1 MSRAK
6 RQRGFGSDSTRREL
20 KRTVLILLAIGLIV
34 SLALTALTIVG
45 SMADGGFG
53 LTPLVGGVLSL
64 AVIVALAALA
74 ARFLL
79 KRRGSRRAPA
89 APIARAAAGAQPSV
103 RPDGLFEL
111 ENLEISHAGGVYES
125 EIRRENPAPSD
136 ATKPSLSFIHDTEP
150 YTPER
155 PAPETTPGSAGM
167 AASAPSFDN
176 GGGAPKSERA
186 APEPT
191 PRSAGMAASTPSFD
205 NGGGTYA
212 PERPAPEPTLGSA
225 GMAASTPSFD
235 DGGGAAKSEPALN
248 EAAFPAT
255 PAYRVPKFSDYMS
268 SQSNEPAWFQTAIG
282 TQPVNLDVPRE
293 TSFAPTQQVEEEVS
307 PTRTPWI
314 GAGTPADE
322 PFIVSGGE
330 VVVAVR
336 EEEEAEGEFEEEAE
350 ADVKDAPLAEASAGT
365 PTNGFGAALAQSA
378 TEAKDDTPA
387 NVEERVP
394 SQMFGGGL
402 VLIPQDDQDA
412 FAQADDEIE
421 VEPYDSPSAYEA
433 PTNGHSDE
441 FSQPTAR
448 TEDGAPPF
456 AAAATSSPIFGGDG
470 ALLQE
475 PDEPQAMAI
484 EDDPD
489 DVADDERYEP
499 DSYGETFVLSDEDA
513 TVAFDDDDDFGRDD
527 YARASFTSSASFEDG
542 FDDDDDEPEQ
552 ATYAAAVGSASSGA
566 GAELVDDGG
575 EDFPEP
581 DTESVVFD
589 SLPAADNFADDD
601 DGDGFPEPDAETV
614 VFDSLP
620 TTDSFAAD
628 DDDGFPAPDAETVVF
643 DSSPST
649 DSFVGDDGDGFL
661 EPDAETVAF
670 DSPPAADNFDGDDS
684 DGFPAPDAETVV
696 LDSPSA
702 SDNLADDDGDGFPEP
717 DAESVVFVDDD
728 APEVRGDGFSY
739 RSEVAQIPK
748 KANRF
753 WDMDADAGHEPS
765 APSTLWPVEPSIDEP
780 AAPAATPERPSSP
793 VNVVAPM
800 WRKPSVRIL
809 DTAPVAT
816 ISEEDVEATSSA
828 ITRTLAEYGVEVEVE
843 QVRPGPTVTMYG
855 LAPGWIRKY
864 KNEKQVDDDGVP
876 LKDERGRMIT
886 KRVEDKTRVRV
897 DSIIA
902 REKDLSLALQTA
914 SIRIETPA
922 MGKSLVGIEVP
933 NPNPSLV
940 TLRSIMEG
948 PEFKELKETAHLPIA
963 LGQGSGGEAVV
974 FDLAKMPH
982 LLVAGATGSGKS
994 VCLNA
999 IVSCLITEKT
1009 PEDVRLL
1016 LVDPKRVELTPYNGI
1031 PHLMAPVVVETD
1043 TVVGFLKGLIR
1054 EMFDRYRQ
1062 MEEVGVRNI
1071 EAYNERM
1078 PTKMPFLCVVI
1089 DELADLMMT
1098 ASFDV
1103 EQSLCRLAQLG
1114 RATGIHMIIAT
1125 QRPSVDVLT
1134 GLIKA
1139 NFPSRISFGVTSQVD
1154 SRTILDTAGADKLL
1168 GRGDMLY
1175 MPLDAS
1181 KPSRVQSVFIGDSE
1195 IEKLVG
1201 FWQSTPWPAIPEID
1215 LLSGGDEM
1223 VEDDPDDDDDHD
1235 RDEMID
1241 KAIELAMNHRKLST
1255 SLLQRRLRI
1264 GYPRAARLMD
1274 QLEEEGIVG
1283 PGDGARSRDVIINQ
1297 D

>member
-1 MSRAK
+1 M
-6 RQRGFGSDSTRREL
+6 
-20 KRTVLILLAIGLIV
+20 KRTILILLAIGLIV
-34 SLALTALTIVG
+34 SLALATLTIVG

-53 LTPLVGGVLSL
+53 PATLVGGAVSL
-64 AVIVALAALA
+64 VVIAALAALG

-79 KRRGSRRAPA
+79 KRRGNRGA
-89 APIARAAAGAQPSV
+89 AFVPTARAAAAQPSG
-103 RPDGLFEL
+103 RPGGLFEL
-111 ENLEISHAGGVYES
+111 ENLEMSPMGGGQQSEARWES
-125 EIRRENPAPSD
+125 PSPSG
-136 ATKPSLSFIHDTEP
+136 AAKPSLSFIHDTEP
-150 YTPER
+150 YMPER
-155 PAPETTPGSAGM
+155 SAPEPMPGSSGM

-176 GGGAPKSERA
+176 GGGAYMPERSASES
-186 APEPT
+186 APA
-191 PRSAGMAASTPSFD
+191 SAGMAADAPSFD
-205 NGGGTYA
+205 NGGGA
-212 PERPAPEPTLGSA
+212 LKA
-225 GMAASTPSFD
+225 
-235 DGGGAAKSEPALN
+235 EPAVN
-248 EAAFPAT
+248 EAAFPET
-255 PAYRVPKFSDYMS
+255 PDYRVPKFSDYLS
-268 SQSNEPAWFQTAIG
+268 SQSSEPAWFQTAIG
-282 TQPVNLDVPRE
+282 TQPVNLDAPRE
-293 TSFAPTQQVEEEVS
+293 TSFAPTEQVEVEEEES
-307 PTRTPWI
+307 STRTPWI
-314 GAGTPADE
+314 GAGTLADE

-336 EEEEAEGEFEEEAE
+336 EEEEAEAELEVEEKSEAE
-350 ADVKDAPLAEASAGT
+350 DVPLAEASASA
-365 PTNGFGAALAQSA
+365 PTNGFGAALAQPA
-378 TEAKDDTPA
+378 TEVED
-387 NVEERVP
+387 VEERVP

-412 FAQADDEIE
+412 FARTDDDDDIE
-421 VEPYDSPSAYEA
+421 VEAYSSPSDYDSPA
-433 PTNGHSDE
+433 NGHSDE
-441 FSQPTAR
+441 LFQPTAQVEDDA
-448 TEDGAPPF
+448 TEF
-456 AAAATSSPIFGGDG
+456 AAASASSPTFGGNG
-470 ALLQE
+470 AMLQE
-475 PDEPQAMAI
+475 PDEPQAMAF
-484 EDDPD
+484 EDDA
-489 DVADDERYEP
+489 ADDEGYEP
-499 DSYGETFVLSDEDA
+499 GSYGETFVVPGEDA
-513 TVAFDDDDDFGRDD
+513 TVAFDDEDDFGGGD
-527 YARASFTSSASFEDG
+527 YARASFTSSASFDDG
-542 FDDDDDEPEQ
+542 FDDDDEPEQ
-552 ATYAAAVGSASSGA
+552 ATYAAAVGSVSSGV
-566 GAELVDDGG
+566 GAEFVDDGG
-575 EDFPEP
+575 DDFPEP
-581 DTESVVFD
+581 DAEAVVFDSPTTADNFMDDDSDGFPEAEAESVVFD
-589 SLPAADNFADDD
+589 SPEPVQVLAEDDD
-601 DGDGFPEPDAETV
+601 DGFPEPDVESV
-614 VFDSLP
+614 VFDSP
-620 TTDSFAAD
+620 ED
-628 DDDGFPAPDAETVVF
+628 D
-643 DSSPST
+643 
-649 DSFVGDDGDGFL
+649 
-661 EPDAETVAF
+661 
-670 DSPPAADNFDGDDS
+670 
-684 DGFPAPDAETVV
+684 
-696 LDSPSA
+696 
-702 SDNLADDDGDGFPEP
+702 DGFPEP
-717 DAESVVFVDDD
+717 DAESVVFDSPTSADGFADDD
-728 APEVRGDGFSY
+728 DGFPEAEAESVVLVEDEAADGQRDGFLY
-739 RSEVAQIPK
+739 REPERTAK

-753 WDMDADAGHEPS
+753 WDMDAGSEAVRQTS
-765 APSTLWPVEPSIDEP
+765 APSALWPVEDEIEEPDEP
-780 AAPAATPERPSSP
+780 VAAPERPSSP

-816 ISEEDVEATSSA
+816 ISDEDVEATSDA

-864 KNEKQVDDDGVP
+864 KNEKQVDDEGVP

-1201 FWQSTPWPAIPEID
+1201 FWQSTPWPPIPEID
-1215 LLSGGDEM
+1215 LLSGGDEII
-1223 VEDDPDDDDDHD
+1223 EDDPDDDDDHD

>member
-155 PAPETTPGSAGM
+155 PAAEPTPGSAGM
-167 AASAPSFDN
+167 GMSTPSFDN
-176 GGGAPKSERA
+176 GGGAPKSER
-186 APEPT
+186 
-191 PRSAGMAASTPSFD
+191 
-205 NGGGTYA
+205 
-212 PERPAPEPTLGSA
+212 PAPEPTLGSA
-225 GMAASTPSFD
+225 GMGMSTPSFD
-235 DGGGAAKSEPALN
+235 NGGGALKSEPALN

-282 TQPVNLDVPRE
+282 TQPVNLDAPRE
-293 TSFAPTQQVEEEVS
+293 NPFASTQQVEVEEEVS

-336 EEEEAEGEFEEEAE
+336 EEEEAE
-350 ADVKDAPLAEASAGT
+350 ADVKDAPLAEASASA
-365 PTNGFGAALAQSA
+365 PTNGFGAALAQPATEAKPDVKDAPLAEASA
-378 TEAKDDTPA
+378 GAPTNGFGAALAQPVTEAKDDAPA

-394 SQMFGGGL
+394 SQMFGSGL

-412 FAQADDEIE
+412 FAQADDDEIE

-433 PTNGHSDE
+433 STNGHSDE
-441 FSQPTAR
+441 FSLQ

-456 AAAATSSPIFGGDG
+456 AAAATTSSPAFGGDG
-470 ALLQE
+470 ALLHE

-489 DVADDERYEP
+489 DVTDDERHEP
-499 DSYGETFVLSDEDA
+499 DSYGETFVVTGEDA

-527 YARASFTSSASFEDG
+527 YARASFTSSASFDDG
-542 FDDDDDEPEQ
+542 FDDDDDESEQ
-552 ATYAAAVGSASSGA
+552 ATYAAGVGSASSGA
-566 GAELVDDGG
+566 GAEFADDGG

-643 DSSPST
+643 DSSPSA

-728 APEVRGDGFSY
+728 APEVRGDSFSY

-780 AAPAATPERPSSP
+780 AALPATPERPSSP

-816 ISEEDVEATSSA
+816 ISDEDVVATSNA

-1201 FWQSTPWPAIPEID
+1201 FWQSTPWPAIPKID
-1215 LLSGGDEM
+1215 LLSGDDEM
-1223 VEDDPDDDDDHD
+1223 VEDDPDEDDDHD

>member
-53 LTPLVGGVLSL
+53 LTPLVGGALSL

-79 KRRGSRRAPA
+79 KRRGNRRAPA

-155 PAPETTPGSAGM
+155 PAAEPTPRSAGM
-167 AASAPSFDN
+167 GMSTPSFDN
-176 GGGAPKSERA
+176 GGGTYSPERP

-205 NGGGTYA
+205 G
-212 PERPAPEPTLGSA
+212 
-225 GMAASTPSFD
+225 
-235 DGGGAAKSEPALN
+235 GGGALKSEPALN

-282 TQPVNLDVPRE
+282 TQPVNLDAPRE
-293 TSFAPTQQVEEEVS
+293 TPFASTQQVEVEEEVS

-336 EEEEAEGEFEEEAE
+336 EEEEAE
-350 ADVKDAPLAEASAGT
+350 ADVKDAPLAEASASA
-365 PTNGFGAALAQSA
+365 PTNGFGAALTQSA
-378 TEAKDDTPA
+378 TEAKDDAPA

-475 PDEPQAMAI
+475 PDESQAMAI

-489 DVADDERYEP
+489 DVTDDERYEP
-499 DSYGETFVLSDEDA
+499 DSYGETFVVSGEDA

-589 SLPAADNFADDD
+589 SSAAADNFVDDGADGFPEPDTETVVFDSPPSADNFADDG
-601 DGDGFPEPDAETV
+601 DGDDFPAPDAETV

-620 TTDSFAAD
+620 SADNFAADDDDGFPEPDAESVVIDSLPSADNFAAD

-643 DSSPST
+643 DSSPSA
-649 DSFVGDDGDGFL
+649 DSF
-661 EPDAETVAF
+661 T
-670 DSPPAADNFDGDDS
+670 
-684 DGFPAPDAETVV
+684 
-696 LDSPSA
+696 
-702 SDNLADDDGDGFPEP
+702 DDDGDGFPEP

-728 APEVRGDGFSY
+728 APEVRGDSFSY

-765 APSTLWPVEPSIDEP
+765 APSALWPVEPSIDEP
-780 AAPAATPERPSSP
+780 TAPPATPERPSSP

-816 ISEEDVEATSSA
+816 ISDEDVEATSNA

-876 LKDERGRMIT
+876 LKDERGRLIT

-1201 FWQSTPWPAIPEID
+1201 FWQSTPWPAIPKID
-1215 LLSGGDEM
+1215 LLSGDDEM